1 MLQIYILNKI
11 VQEFLEQKPLSHQ
24 NSTKIN
30 VIFMSASTLK
40 SCSLKVLGA
49 SEAHNISKTWEGLYQ
64 NNIKVATDS
73 VTSLLKYDYS
83 PATLK
88 LNKGSPGSHF
98 LLPFLSPSN

>member
-1 MLQIYILNKI
+1 MWR
-11 VQEFLEQKPLSHQ
+11 
-24 NSTKIN
+24 NSTKIQ
-30 VIFMSASTLK
+30 ISQKDASTLK
-40 SCSLKVLGA
+40 SRSLKVLGA

-88 LNKGSPGSHF
+88 LNKGSPGSRF
-98 LLPFLSPSN
+98 LLPILSPLS

>member
-73 VTSLLKYDYS
+73 VTSLLKYD
-83 PATLK
+83 
-88 LNKGSPGSHF
+88 
-98 LLPFLSPSN
+98 